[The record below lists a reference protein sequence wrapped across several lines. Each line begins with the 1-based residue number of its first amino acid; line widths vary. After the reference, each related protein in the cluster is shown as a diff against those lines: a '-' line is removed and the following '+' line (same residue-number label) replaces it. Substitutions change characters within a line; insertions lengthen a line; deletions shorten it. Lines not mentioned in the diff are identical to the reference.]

1 MNYLR
6 EDDVEPALRALA
18 DRAELRNRGANGQD
32 LFDRTARLRQR
43 RRTFHTAL
51 GVAVMTVAAVGG
63 GVEARQLST
72 SASPSVLSSNDDE
85 SNDAGANGAVRCP
98 GRLASPDPARRAP
111 GSPPANGWAVLC
123 RYAGVDQAQNVGRLT
138 GSYPLTAAHARTV
151 ETELR
156 QGPPPP
162 GGVHSCPN
170 DSGQRLVL
178 YTGRN
183 GNPEPLV
190 WISMV
195 GCRVA
200 TFADGHTFRLTP
212 IAERRIS
219 GLTARS

>member
-18 DRAELRNRGANGQD
+18 DRAELRNRGANGED
-32 LFDRTARLRQR
+32 LFDRVARLRQR
-43 RRTFHTAL
+43 RRTLHTAL

-63 GVEARQLST
+63 AVEARKLST
-72 SASPSVLSSNDDE
+72 SAPLSVLSSNG
-85 SNDAGANGAVRCP
+85 AGANGAIRCP
-98 GRLASPDPARRAP
+98 GRLTAPDPVRPAP
-111 GSPPANGWAVLC
+111 GYPPANGGAVLC
-123 RYAGVDQAQNVGRLT
+123 RYAGVDQGQRVGQLT

-162 GGVHSCPN
+162 RGVHSCPN

-212 IAERRIS
+212 LAERRIS